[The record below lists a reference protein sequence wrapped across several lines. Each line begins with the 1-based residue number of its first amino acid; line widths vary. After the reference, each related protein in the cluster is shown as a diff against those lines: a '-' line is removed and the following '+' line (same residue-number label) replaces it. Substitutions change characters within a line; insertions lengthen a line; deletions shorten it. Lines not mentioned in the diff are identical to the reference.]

1 MTDIIELKDVSF
13 SAQERNIIQDLSV
26 TFNCGKTTAIVGPSG
41 GGKSTVLKLAAGLL
55 VPTKGEVLYKG
66 QNIALMNRNENLQ
79 FRRDGAF
86 VFQDS
91 ALWANQN
98 LDQILELPLKIHFP
112 EMKKKDRDM
121 QIKTVT
127 QTVGY
132 KKELNIRP
140 SRLSMGEQKL
150 IGFARALLCNPV
162 LLYLD
167 EWVESLDE
175 NAADRLIGI
184 VKKMQK
190 DDVTVLFVCHDMRII
205 RILADYIMIIIDGK
219 IVVHTTKELV
229 LNDVELSNYLR
240 TGLES

>member
-1 MTDIIELKDVSF
+1 MINIIELKNVSF
-13 SAQERNIIQDLSV
+13 SAQDRNVIQSV
-26 TFNCGKTTAIVGPSG
+26 SASFNTGKTTALVGPSG
-41 GGKSTVLKLAAGLL
+41 SGKSTVLKLAGGLL
-55 VPTKGEVLYKG
+55 VPTEGEVLYRG
-66 QNIALMNRNENLQ
+66 NNVALMNRNENLQ
-79 FRRDGAF
+79 FRCDSAF

-112 EMKKKDRDM
+112 EMKKKDRA
-121 QIKTVT
+121 QKIKSLTEL
-127 QTVGY
+127 VGY

-150 IGFARALLCNPV
+150 IGFARALLCSPT

-190 DDVTVLFVCHDMRII
+190 DGVTVLFVCHDMRII
-205 RILADYIMIIIDGK
+205 KILADYIMIIIDGQ
-219 IVVHTTKELV
+219 IVIHDTKENIM
-229 LNDVELSNYLR
+229 NDTELSNYLK
-240 TGLES
+240 TGLAL

>member
-1 MTDIIELKDVSF
+1 MIDMLELKNISF
-13 SAQERNIIQDLSV
+13 SAQERHIVHDTSAV
-26 TFNCGKTTAIVGPSG
+26 FTAGKTTAIVGPSG
-41 GGKSTVLKLAAGLL
+41 SGKSTVLKLAAGLL
-55 VPTKGEVLYKG
+55 VPNQGEVIFNGK
-66 QNIALMNRNENLQ
+66 NVALMNRTENLE
-79 FRRDGAF
+79 FRKESAF

-91 ALWANQN
+91 ALWANQDLN
-98 LDQILELPLKIHFP
+98 QILDLPLRIHHP
-112 EMKKKDRDM
+112 NMSKKDRD
-121 QIKTVT
+121 KRVSEVT
-127 QTVGY
+127 AAVGY

-150 IGFARALLCNPV
+150 IGFARALLCNPE

-205 RILADYIMIIIDGK
+205 RILADFIIVIVDGK
-219 IVVHTTKELV
+219 IVIHAAKEQV
-229 LNDVELSNYLR
+229 MNDAELSNYLKM
-240 TGLES
+240 GMAL